1 MKKTLYLRDLLPFI
15 SYGVTLQIMEFS
27 LTKRN
32 CIVYGRSIRAVGVS
46 IIRLAEIRNR
56 RGNAVVGNGLSNGS
70 WSSGREVE

>member
-27 LTKRN
+27 LTRQN

-46 IIRLAEIRNR
+46 IMQLAENRNG
-56 RGNAVVGNGLSNGS
+56 RGNVVVGNGLSNGN
-70 WSSGREVE
+70 

>member
-27 LTKRN
+27 LTRKN

-46 IIRLAEIRNR
+46 IIQLAEIRNGHR
-56 RGNAVVGNGLSNGS
+56 SVTIGNGLSNGN
-70 WSSGREVE
+70 WLSGREVE